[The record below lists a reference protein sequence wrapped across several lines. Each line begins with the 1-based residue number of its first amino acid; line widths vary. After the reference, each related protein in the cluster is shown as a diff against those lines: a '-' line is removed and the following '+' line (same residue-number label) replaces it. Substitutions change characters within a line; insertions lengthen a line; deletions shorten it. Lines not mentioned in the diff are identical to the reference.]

1 MSTPDQ
7 NWDFLD
13 MEVVARLSRLEL
25 AARQPMLGS
34 ITGLHRS
41 ATRGTSVEFAEYRK
55 YAPGD
60 DPKFLDWRVFGRTD
74 KFFIREFE
82 ADTNL
87 RCTLVLDTSGTM
99 GQENSKQPGKTRL
112 HYGKTIAASLAHLL
126 AGQNDSVGLNLFC
139 DKTLRDLSPKR
150 TPSHLRSLYQ
160 TLAEAEPKGE
170 GTIAKVIH
178 ELAEKLRSRSLVVII
193 SDLLEDPPQILDA
206 LRHLKFYK
214 HDIAIFHLIDRQEVD
229 FDFSR
234 PVRFV
239 DRESGADL
247 ITDPAVMAEAYR
259 EAVLDYL
266 KIMGEGC
273 SNLGADYHLTYLD
286 MPVEGVLSN
295 FLLNRIRNSKAKG
308 R

>member
-1 MSTPDQ
+1 
-7 NWDFLD
+7 
-13 MEVVARLSRLEL
+13 MEVIGRLSRLEL

-34 ITGLHRS
+34 ITGMHRS

-87 RCTLVLDTSGTM
+87 RCTLVVDTSASM
-99 GQENSKQPGKTRL
+99 KLANSKTPGKTRL
-112 HYGKTIAASLAHLL
+112 DYAKSIAATLANLL
-126 AGQNDSVGLNLFC
+126 AGQNDAVGLTLFAE
-139 DKTLRDLSPKR
+139 KALRELPPKR

-160 TLAEAEPKGE
+160 TLAEAKPDGE
-170 GTIAKVIH
+170 SNIAQTLH
-178 ELAEKLRSRSLVVII
+178 HLAERLHSRSLVVII
-193 SDLLEDPPQILDA
+193 SDLLAEPPELLDA

-214 HDIAIFHLIDRQEVD
+214 HDLAVFHLLDRQEVD

-239 DRESGADL
+239 DMESGADL
-247 ITDPAVMAEAYR
+247 ITDPSVMAEAYR
-259 EAVLDYL
+259 EAVRDYL
-266 KIMGEGC
+266 ETISLGC
-273 SNLGADYHLTYLD
+273 RTFGVDYHLTYLD
-286 MPVEGVLSN
+286 MSFESVLTQ
-295 FLLNRIRNSKAKG
+295 FLLNRIRQRKAVG